1 MRIIIDTNI
10 LISAALKGGK
20 AKTAIAYIISS
31 TEYQWLVFSEII
43 DEYKN
48 VLNRPKFRLSE
59 TQKRAWFETIDLA
72 TTLVEVNVTVNF
84 PRDQKDA
91 KFLALCLS
99 SQANYFITGD
109 KDFEESI
116 DLGLTQI
123 ISASKFLESIQ
134 Y

>member
-1 MRIIIDTNI
+1 MKIIIDTNI

-20 AKTAIAYIISS
+20 VKILIAYMISS
-31 TEYQWLVFSEII
+31 TEYQWLVSSEII

-59 TQKRAWFETIDLA
+59 TQKQEWFEIIELA
-72 TTLVEVNVTVNF
+72 TTLVEVNVNVNF

-91 KFLALCLS
+91 KFLALCLC

-109 KDFEESI
+109 KDFEEI
-116 DLGLTQI
+116 LDLGLTQI
-123 ISASKFLESIQ
+123 ISASQFLELIQ
-134 Y
+134 